1 MLYFFLFL
9 ATPLLLPLYFLI
21 IFWNWIA
28 FGILGY
34 FGISA
39 SAEFEGIRLSNHAK
53 TSNRLLAWEDI
64 SEVNEVFKPP
74 CFTLEFLLKSGELV
88 IINFGIID
96 GMELDLENHGIP
108 FRKIN

>member
-1 MLYFFLFL
+1 MRYFFLFL
-9 ATPLLLPLYFLI
+9 ATPLLLLLYFST

-28 FGILGY
+28 FRIIGY

-39 SAEFEGIRLSNHAK
+39 SPEADGIRLSNHVK

-74 CFTLEFLLKSGELV
+74 FFTLEILLKSGELV
-88 IINFGIID
+88 IIYFGTVSS
-96 GMELDLENHGIP
+96 MELYLENHDIL